1 VEHLPPGIYDLL
13 RTSSLDRRGTRSSR
27 RGQGGSPVEARLA
40 KLLDPSPGKQKDAGA
55 LAQLVASELAR
66 ILESHDDEAVR
77 AQLTNRLLELAGSDE
92 RVPVPIEFLV
102 AVANEATGPLP
113 HPETPL
119 GEVALLTA
127 ARNERSMFA
136 ELASEIPSAD
146 RIDIIMAFVRWAGVR
161 MLAEPLKAA
170 AARGVPIRLL
180 TTTYTGSTQRMA
192 LDWLVREAGAHVAI
206 SYETQAT
213 RLHAKAWLFGRD
225 SGFDTAYVGSSNLTT
240 WALVDGLEWNVRLVT
255 PTTPH
260 LIERFRRTFDGY
272 LASDVFEPYDPDRDG
287 ERLDR
292 ALRVAGASDS
302 GDMRIELS
310 GLEVTPRPHQQAI
323 LEALEA
329 ERTVHDRHRNLV
341 VAATG
346 TGKTV
351 VAALDYRALAEQWGR
366 RPSLLFVAH
375 RREILDQS
383 LRTYREVLVDGTFGE
398 SFVGGVRPREWQHV
412 FASVQ
417 SLSSGG
423 MDRLDLGRFE
433 IVVIDEFHHAEAA
446 TYRALLERV
455 QPQELLGLTATP
467 ERTDGVDVREF
478 FDGRAA
484 YEMRL
489 WDAMD
494 ERLLVPFH
502 YFGIHDNVDLR
513 SVEWRRG
520 GYVLANLSEL
530 YTGHDARVRLVI
542 EELRKKVG
550 NLAQM
555 RALGFCV
562 SVEHAH
568 FMSDRFN
575 AAGIDAVALSGAT
588 PDDER
593 AAAIAAL
600 RNGRTRAIFA
610 VDLFNEGLD
619 IPEIDTLLLLRP
631 TESATLFLQQLGR
644 GLRRTH
650 GKSVLTVLDFIGQ
663 QRREF
668 RFDAKMMALTGAS
681 RREVAARLDQDHPW
695 LPGGSAMQLD
705 RVAKEIVVASVRD
718 QLDSRLP
725 RLVTDARSI
734 GTTDLATFLAE
745 SGHDLPAIYRNRGAR
760 TQSWTLIERAARLDL
775 PPAGPHEE
783 QVARRVRSLVHVDDA
798 RRADAYQ
805 ELLAPHGPRY
815 ELLGET
821 HRRIARMLCLSIWP
835 DRDGRTYPELL
846 DRLRSEPAIVDE
858 IGQVL
863 QLGVDSSRLA
873 PGGLGDG
880 LSDVPLDS
888 HAHYTRPEILAAF
901 GLADEERSARGR
913 QAGVEWA
920 RAHNAVL
927 LLVNLRKDEADF
939 SPTTMYRDYALGE
952 RRFHWESQNDTA
964 LDSRA
969 GRELLDPATRVV
981 LFVRESPSNDF
992 GKGAPF
998 LCLGRAHLVPGSVK
1012 GERPIAMVWE
1022 LERPM
1027 PAATYEMAA
1036 AAAV

>member
-1 VEHLPPGIYDLL
+1 M
-13 RTSSLDRRGTRSSR
+13 
-27 RGQGGSPVEARLA
+27 A
-40 KLLDPSPGKQKDAGA
+40 KLLHASPGKQKDVDA
-55 LAQLVASELAR
+55 LAHLVASELAR
-66 ILESHDDEAVR
+66 ILESHDDEATR
-77 AQLTNRLLELAGSDE
+77 AQLTNRLLEFAGSDE

-102 AVANEATGPLP
+102 AVADRVAGPLP

-127 ARNERSMFA
+127 ARNERSLSA

-146 RIDIIMAFVRWAGVR
+146 RIDLIMAFVRWAGVR
-161 MLAEPLKAA
+161 MLEEPLKAA
-170 AARGVPIRLL
+170 AARGVPIRVL

-192 LDWLVREAGAHVAI
+192 LDWLIREANAQVAV

-213 RLHAKAWLFGRD
+213 RLHAKAWLFGRN
-225 SGFDTAYVGSSNLTT
+225 SGFDTAYVGSSNLTS
-240 WALVDGLEWNVRLVT
+240 WALLDGLEWNVRLVT

-260 LIERFRRTFDGY
+260 LLERFRRTFEGY
-272 LASDVFEPYDPDRDG
+272 LASDLFEPYDPDRDG
-287 ERLDR
+287 ERLDQ
-292 ALRVAGASDS
+292 ALRLAGAADAR
-302 GDMRIELS
+302 DLPLEVS
-310 GLEVTPRPHQQAI
+310 GLEVTARPHQRAI

-329 ERTVHDRHRNLV
+329 ERDVHDRHRNLV

-351 VAALDYRALAEQWGR
+351 VAALDYRALAERWGR

-423 MDRLDLGRFE
+423 MDRLDLRRFE
-433 IVVIDEFHHAEAA
+433 IVVIDEFHHAEAS
-446 TYRALLERV
+446 TYRALLERI
-455 QPQELLGLTATP
+455 QPRELLGLTATP
-467 ERTDGVDVREF
+467 ERTDGVDVRDL

-494 ERLLVPFH
+494 ESLLVPFH

-513 SVEWRRG
+513 SVQWRRG
-520 GYVLANLSEL
+520 GYVLTDLSGV

-562 SVEHAH
+562 SIEHAH
-568 FMSDRFN
+568 FMADRFN
-575 AAGIDAVALSGAT
+575 AAGIDSIALSGST
-588 PDDER
+588 PDDQR
-593 AAAIAAL
+593 DAAIRAL
-600 RNGRTRAIFA
+600 RDGRTRALFA

-681 RREVAARLDQDHPW
+681 RREVADRLGGEHPW

-705 RVAKEIVVASVRD
+705 RVARDIVLASVRD

-725 RLVTDARSI
+725 RLVADARSI

-745 SGHDLPAIYRNRGAR
+745 TGHDLPAIYRNR
-760 TQSWTLIERAARLDL
+760 SWTQVRRAARLDL

-783 QVARRVRSLVHVDDA
+783 QIARRVRSLVHIDDA
-798 RRADAYQ
+798 QRGDAYQ
-805 ELLAPHGPRY
+805 LLLAPDGPRY
-815 ELLGET
+815 ADLDEVG
-821 HRRIARMLCLSIWP
+821 RRVCRMLCLAIWP
-835 DRDGRTYPELL
+835 DRGGLTFAELL
-846 DRLRSEPAIVDE
+846 SRLRNEPAVVDE
-858 IGQVL
+858 VRQVMRL
-863 QLGVDSSRLA
+863 RVEASRLTQ
-873 PGGLGDG
+873 GRLGEGLTDI
-880 LSDVPLDS
+880 PLYS
-888 HAHYTRPEILAAF
+888 HAHYSRPEILAAF

-913 QAGVEWA
+913 QAGVEWV
-920 RAHNAVL
+920 RSHKAVL

-964 LDSRA
+964 LDSDA
-969 GRELLDPATRVV
+969 GRDLLAPDTRVV

-998 LCLGRAHLVPGSVK
+998 LCLGRAHLVPGSVR

-1027 PAATYEMAA
+1027 PAATYEIAA

>member
-13 RTSSLDRRGTRSSR
+13 RTSSLDRRGTGSSAR
-27 RGQGGSPVEARLA
+27 DEGASHFEARLA
-40 KLLDPSPGKQKDAGA
+40 RLLSRSPGKQKDAGA
-55 LAQLVASELAR
+55 LARLVASELAR
-66 ILESHDDEAVR
+66 ILESHDDEVVR

-102 AVANEATGPLP
+102 AVANEAAGPLP

-127 ARNERSMFA
+127 ARNERSLFA

-146 RIDIIMAFVRWAGVR
+146 RIDIIMAFVRWPGVR
-161 MLAEPLKAA
+161 MLADQLKAA

-192 LDWLVREAGAHVAI
+192 LDWLVREAGAQVAI

-292 ALRVAGASDS
+292 ALRVAGATDS
-302 GDMRIELS
+302 SDMRIDLS

-383 LRTYREVLVDGTFGE
+383 LRTYREILVDGTFGE
-398 SFVGGVRPREWQHV
+398 SFVGGVRPREWRHV

-417 SLSSGG
+417 SLSSGS
-423 MDRLDLGRFE
+423 MDRLDLRRFE

-446 TYRALLERV
+446 TYRALLERI
-455 QPQELLGLTATP
+455 QPRELLGLTATP
-467 ERTDGVDVREF
+467 ERTDGVDVRDF
-478 FDGRAA
+478 FDGRSA
-484 YEMRL
+484 YELPL

-494 ERLLVPFH
+494 ESLLVPFH

-568 FMSDRFN
+568 FMADRFN
-575 AAGIDAVALSGAT
+575 AAGIDAVALSGST
-588 PDDER
+588 PDDVR

-600 RNGRTRAIFA
+600 RNGRTRVIFA

-631 TESATLFLQQLGR
+631 TESATLFMQQLGR

-681 RREVAARLDQDHPW
+681 RREVAQRLDQDHPW

-705 RVAKEIVVASVRD
+705 RVAKDIVLASVRE

-725 RLVTDARSI
+725 RLVADARSI

-745 SGHDLPAIYRNRGAR
+745 SGHDLPSIYRNR
-760 TQSWTLIERAARLDL
+760 SWTQIRRAARLGL
-775 PPAGPHEE
+775 PPAGPQEE
-783 QVARRVRSLVHVDDA
+783 QIARRVRSLVHVDDA
-798 RRADAYQ
+798 NRRKAYGA
-805 ELLAPHGPRY
+805 LLSPDGPRY
-815 ELLGET
+815 ETLGEAG
-821 HRRIARMLCLSIWP
+821 RRVCRMLCLAIWP
-835 DRDGRTYPELL
+835 DRDGATYPGLL
-846 DRLRSEPAIVDE
+846 DRLRNEPALVDE
-858 IGQVL
+858 IRQVMAMR
-863 QLGVDSSRLA
+863 VEASRLS
-873 PGGLGDG
+873 PGGLGEG
-880 LSDVPLDS
+880 LSDILLNS

-920 RAHNAVL
+920 RSHNAVL

-969 GRELLDPATRVV
+969 GRDLRGTGAAQPDPRGEARRGGNQRRPVRMGLQHSPV
-981 LFVRESPSNDF
+981 L
-992 GKGAPF
+992 
-998 LCLGRAHLVPGSVK
+998 
-1012 GERPIAMVWE
+1012 
-1022 LERPM
+1022 
-1027 PAATYEMAA
+1027 
-1036 AAAV
+1036 

>member
-1 VEHLPPGIYDLL
+1 
-13 RTSSLDRRGTRSSR
+13 
-27 RGQGGSPVEARLA
+27 
-40 KLLDPSPGKQKDAGA
+40 
-55 LAQLVASELAR
+55 
-66 ILESHDDEAVR
+66 
-77 AQLTNRLLELAGSDE
+77 
-92 RVPVPIEFLV
+92 
-102 AVANEATGPLP
+102 
-113 HPETPL
+113 
-119 GEVALLTA
+119 
-127 ARNERSMFA
+127 M
-136 ELASEIPSAD
+136 
-146 RIDIIMAFVRWAGVR
+146 
-161 MLAEPLKAA
+161 
-170 AARGVPIRLL
+170 
-180 TTTYTGSTQRMA
+180 
-192 LDWLVREAGAHVAI
+192 
-206 SYETQAT
+206 
-213 RLHAKAWLFGRD
+213 
-225 SGFDTAYVGSSNLTT
+225 
-240 WALVDGLEWNVRLVT
+240 
-255 PTTPH
+255 
-260 LIERFRRTFDGY
+260 
-272 LASDVFEPYDPDRDG
+272 
-287 ERLDR
+287 
-292 ALRVAGASDS
+292 
-302 GDMRIELS
+302 
-310 GLEVTPRPHQQAI
+310 
-323 LEALEA
+323 
-329 ERTVHDRHRNLV
+329 HDRHRNLV

-351 VAALDYRALAEQWGR
+351 VAALDYRALAERWGR

-383 LRTYREVLVDGTFGE
+383 MRTYREVLVDGTFGE

-423 MDRLDLGRFE
+423 MDRLDLSRFE

-446 TYRALLERV
+446 TYRSLLERI
-455 QPQELLGLTATP
+455 QPRELLGLTATP
-467 ERTDGVDVREF
+467 ERTDGVDVRDF

-494 ERLLVPFH
+494 ESLLVPFH

-513 SVEWRRG
+513 GVEWRRG
-520 GYVLANLSEL
+520 GYVLSDLSGV

-562 SVEHAH
+562 SIEHAH
-568 FMSDRFN
+568 FMADRFN
-575 AAGIDAVALSGAT
+575 AVGIDAVALSGAT
-588 PDDER
+588 PDEQR
-593 AAAIAAL
+593 AAAIRAL
-600 RNGRTRAIFA
+600 RDGRTRVIFA

-681 RREVAARLDQDHPW
+681 RREVADRLDQDHPW

-705 RVAKEIVVASVRD
+705 RVARDIVLASVRD

-725 RLVTDARSI
+725 RLVADARSV

-745 SGHDLPAIYRNRGAR
+745 TGHDLPAIYRNR
-760 TQSWTLIERAARLDL
+760 SWTQIRRAARLSL
-775 PPAGPHEE
+775 PPPDPTRSRSRDVCVPWSTSMTSGGGTPTRRSWHPTGPRTGHW
-783 QVARRVRSLVHVDDA
+783 ARPIGGPPACCASRSGRIVRGA
-798 RRADAYQ
+798 PIR
-805 ELLAPHGPRY
+805 ELLN
-815 ELLGET
+815 
-821 HRRIARMLCLSIWP
+821 
-835 DRDGRTYPELL
+835 
-846 DRLRSEPAIVDE
+846 RLRGEPALVDE

-863 QLGVDSSRLA
+863 RLGVDSSRLA
-873 PGGLGDG
+873 PGGLGEG
-880 LSDVPLDS
+880 LSDVPLQS
-888 HAHYTRPEILAAF
+888 HASYTRPEILAAF
-901 GLADEERSARGR
+901 GLADEDRSARGR

-920 RAHNAVL
+920 RPHNAVL

-964 LDSRA
+964 LDSRT

-981 LFVRESPSNDF
+981 LFVRESPSNDL

-998 LCLGRAHLVPGSVK
+998 LCLGRVHLVPGSVK

-1027 PAATYEMAA
+1027 PAAVYEIAA

>member
-1 VEHLPPGIYDLL
+1 VEPLPPGIYDLL
-13 RTSSLDRRGTRSSR
+13 RTSSLDRRELGDPE
-27 RGQGGSPVEARLA
+27 RGAVGSPVEARLA
-40 KLLDPSPGKQKDAGA
+40 KLLDPSPGRQKDAGA

-66 ILESHDDEAVR
+66 ILEAHDDEAVR
-77 AQLTNRLLELAGSDE
+77 ALLTNRLLEVAGSDE

-102 AVANEATGPLP
+102 AVADRSAGSLP

-127 ARNERSMFA
+127 ARNERSLVT

-161 MLAEPLKAA
+161 MLAEPLRAA
-170 AARGVPIRLL
+170 AARGVPIRVL
-180 TTTYTGSTQRMA
+180 TTTYTGSTQRSA
-192 LDWLVREAGAHVAI
+192 LDWLVREAKAEVAV

-225 SGFDTAYVGSSNLTT
+225 SGFDTAYVGSSNLTS

-260 LIERFRRTFDGY
+260 LIQRFRRTFDGY
-272 LASDVFEPYDPDRDG
+272 LAADVFEPYDPDRDG
-287 ERLDR
+287 ERLDQ
-292 ALRVAGASDS
+292 ALRLAGAADTR
-302 GDMRIELS
+302 DLPLEVS
-310 GLEVTPRPHQQAI
+310 GLEVTARPHQRAI
-323 LEALEA
+323 LEAIEA
-329 ERTVHDRHRNLV
+329 ERDVHDRHRNLV

-351 VAALDYRALAEQWGR
+351 VAALDYRALAERWGR

-417 SLSSGG
+417 SLSSAA
-423 MDRLDLGRFE
+423 MRHLDLSRFE
-433 IVVIDEFHHAEAA
+433 VVVIDEFHHAEAA
-446 TYRALLERV
+446 TYRSLLEQV
-455 QPQELLGLTATP
+455 QPRELLGLTATP
-467 ERTDGVDVREF
+467 ERTDGVDVRDF

-494 ERLLVPFH
+494 ESLLVPFH

-513 SVEWRRG
+513 GVEWRRG
-520 GYVLANLSEL
+520 GYVLSDLSGV

-550 NLAQM
+550 NLSQM

-562 SVEHAH
+562 SIEHAH
-568 FMSDRFN
+568 FMADRFN
-575 AAGIDAVALSGAT
+575 EARIDAVALSGAT
-588 PDDER
+588 PDEQR
-593 AAAIAAL
+593 AAAIRAL
-600 RNGRTRAIFA
+600 RDGRTRVIFT

-668 RFDAKMMALTGAS
+668 RFDAKMMAITGAS
-681 RREVAARLDQDHPW
+681 RREVADRLDQDHPW

-705 RVAKEIVVASVRD
+705 RVARDIVLASVRD

-725 RLVTDARSI
+725 RLVADARSI

-745 SGHDLPAIYRNRGAR
+745 SGHDLPAIYRSR
-760 TQSWTLIERAARLDL
+760 SWTQVRRAAGLSL
-775 PPAGPHEE
+775 PTAGPHEE
-783 QVARRVRSLVHVDDA
+783 PIARRVRSLVHVDDVG
-798 RRADAYQ
+798 RADAYSA
-805 ELLAPHGPRY
+805 LLAPDGPAY
-815 ELLGET
+815 GALDET
-821 HRRIARMLCLSIWP
+821 GRRIARMLCLAIWP
-835 DRDGRTYPELL
+835 DRAGRTYPQLL
-846 DRLRSEPAIVDE
+846 DRLRGEPALVDE

-863 QLGVDSSRLA
+863 RLGADLSRLA
-873 PGGLGDG
+873 PGGLGEG
-880 LSDVPLDS
+880 LSDVPLHS
-888 HAHYTRPEILAAF
+888 HASYTRPEILAAF
-901 GLADEERSARGR
+901 GLADEDRSARGR

-920 RAHNAVL
+920 RSHGAVL
-927 LLVNLRKDEADF
+927 LLVNLRKDAADF

-964 LDSRA
+964 LHSRA
-969 GRELLDPATRVV
+969 GRELLDPATRVA

-998 LCLGRAHLVPGSVK
+998 LCLGRVHLVPGSVK

-1027 PAATYEMAA
+1027 PAAVYEMAA

>member
-1 VEHLPPGIYDLL
+1 MEHLPPGVYDLL
-13 RTSSLDRRGTRSSR
+13 RTSSLDRRELADLARDTGASR
-27 RGQGGSPVEARLA
+27 VEARLA
-40 KLLDPSPGKQKDAGA
+40 RLLNPSPGKQKDVEA
-55 LAQLVASELAR
+55 LAQLVATELAH
-66 ILESHDDEAVR
+66 ILESHDDPMVR
-77 AQLTNRLLELAGSDE
+77 AQLTNSLLEFAGSDE
-92 RVPVPIEFLV
+92 RVEVPIEFLV
-102 AVANEATGPLP
+102 GVADRAAGPLP

-127 ARNERSMFA
+127 ARNERSLFA

-161 MLAEPLKAA
+161 MLSAPLKAA

-192 LDWLVREAGAHVAI
+192 LDWLVHEAHAQVAV

-225 SGFDTAYVGSSNLTT
+225 SGFDTAYVGSSNLTN

-255 PTTPH
+255 PATPH
-260 LIERFRRTFDGY
+260 LIERFARTFDGY
-272 LASDVFEPYDPDRDG
+272 LATDYFEPYDPDRDG
-287 ERLDR
+287 ERLDQ
-292 ALRVAGASDS
+292 ALRLAGATDT
-302 GDMRIELS
+302 RELPLALS
-310 GLEVTPRPHQQAI
+310 GLEVTARPHQRAI
-323 LEALEA
+323 LESLEA
-329 ERTVHDRHRNLV
+329 ERDVHDRHRNLV

-351 VAALDYRALAEQWGR
+351 VAALDYRALAARWGH

-375 RREILDQS
+375 RKEILDQS

-398 SFVGGVRPREWQHV
+398 TFVGGVRPREWQHV

-423 MDRLDLGRFE
+423 MERLDLGRFE

-446 TYRALLERV
+446 TYRALLEQI
-455 QPQELLGLTATP
+455 QPRELLGLTATP
-467 ERTDGVDVREF
+467 ERTDGVDVRDF

-494 ERLLVPFH
+494 ESLLVPFH

-520 GYVLANLSEL
+520 GYVLADLSGL
-530 YTGHDARVRLVI
+530 YTGHDARVRLVM
-542 EELRKKVG
+542 EELRTKVG

-562 SVEHAH
+562 SIQHAH
-568 FMSDRFN
+568 FMADRFN
-575 AAGIDAVALSGAT
+575 AAGIDSIALSGST
-588 PDDER
+588 PGDER
-593 AAAIAAL
+593 DAAIRAL
-600 RNGRTRAIFA
+600 RDGRTRVIFA
-610 VDLFNEGLD
+610 VDLFNEGVD

-681 RREVAARLDQDHPW
+681 RREVADRLDEDHPW

-705 RVAKEIVVASVRD
+705 RVARDIVLTSVRQ

-725 RLVTDARSI
+725 RLVEDARKL
-734 GTTDLATFLAE
+734 GTNDLERFLAE
-745 SGHDLPAIYRNRGAR
+745 SGHDLPAIYRNK
-760 TQSWTLIERAARLDL
+760 SWTQIRRAARLEL
-775 PPAGPHEE
+775 PPSGPHEE
-783 QVARRVRSLVHVDDA
+783 QVARRVRSLIHVDDA
-798 RRADAYQ
+798 SRRDAYSA
-805 ELLAPHGPRY
+805 LLAPDGPQY
-815 ELLGET
+815 DAVGEAG
-821 HRRIARMLCLSIWP
+821 RRTARMLCLAIWP
-835 DRDGRTYPELL
+835 DRAGRTYPELL
-846 DRLRSEPAIVDE
+846 DRLRDEPAVVDE
-858 IGQVL
+858 MEQVL
-863 QLGVDSSRLA
+863 RLGVDASRLS
-873 PGGLGDG
+873 PGGLGEG
-880 LSDVPLDS
+880 LSGVPLHS
-888 HAHYTRPEILAAF
+888 HATYTRPEILAAF
-901 GLADEERSARGR
+901 GLADEHRSARGR

-920 RAHNAVL
+920 REHNAVL

-952 RRFHWESQNDTA
+952 RRFHWESQNDTT

-969 GRELLDPATRVV
+969 GRDLLDPATRVV

-998 LCLGRAHLVPGSVK
+998 LCLGRVHLVPGSVR
-1012 GERPIAMVWE
+1012 GERPLAMVWE

-1027 PAATYEMAA
+1027 PADTYKVAA

>member
-1 VEHLPPGIYDLL
+1 M
-13 RTSSLDRRGTRSSR
+13 
-27 RGQGGSPVEARLA
+27 A
-40 KLLDPSPGKQKDAGA
+40 KLLHPSPGKQKDVDA
-55 LAQLVASELAR
+55 LAHLVASELAR
-66 ILESHDDEAVR
+66 KLEAHDDEATR
-77 AQLTNRLLELAGSDE
+77 AQMTNRLLEFAGSDE

-102 AVANEATGPLP
+102 AVADQAAGPLP

-127 ARNERSMFA
+127 ARNERSLSA

-161 MLAEPLKAA
+161 MLEEPLRAA
-170 AARGVPIRLL
+170 AARGVPIRVL

-192 LDWLVREAGAHVAI
+192 LDWLIREANAQVAV

-213 RLHAKAWLFGRD
+213 RLHAKAWLFGRN
-225 SGFDTAYVGSSNLTT
+225 SGFDTAYVGSSNLTS
-240 WALVDGLEWNVRLVT
+240 WALLDGLEWNVRLVT

-272 LASDVFEPYDPDRDG
+272 LASDLFEPYDPDRDG
-287 ERLDR
+287 ERLDQ
-292 ALRVAGASDS
+292 ALRLAGAADTR
-302 GDMRIELS
+302 DLPLEIS
-310 GLEVTPRPHQQAI
+310 GLEVTARPHQRAI
-323 LEALEA
+323 LEALGA
-329 ERTVHDRHRNLV
+329 ERDVHDRHRNLV

-351 VAALDYRALAEQWGR
+351 VAALDYRALADRWGR
-366 RPSLLFVAH
+366 RPSVLFVAH

-423 MDRLDLGRFE
+423 MDRLDLSRFE
-433 IVVIDEFHHAEAA
+433 IVVIDEFHHAEAS
-446 TYRALLERV
+446 TYRALLERI
-455 QPQELLGLTATP
+455 QPRELVGLTATP
-467 ERTDGVDVREF
+467 ERTDGVDVRDL

-494 ERLLVPFH
+494 ESLLVPFH

-513 SVEWRRG
+513 SVQWRRG
-520 GYVLANLSEL
+520 GYVLTDLSGV

-562 SVEHAH
+562 SIEHAH
-568 FMSDRFN
+568 FMADRFN
-575 AAGIDAVALSGAT
+575 AAGIDSIALSGST
-588 PDDER
+588 PDDQR
-593 AAAIAAL
+593 DAAIRSL
-600 RNGRTRAIFA
+600 RDGRTRVLFA

-681 RREVAARLDQDHPW
+681 RREVADRLGGEHPW

-705 RVAKEIVVASVRD
+705 RVARDIVLTSVRD

-725 RLVTDARSI
+725 RLVADARSI
-734 GTTDLATFLAE
+734 GTTELSTFLAE
-745 SGHDLPAIYRNRGAR
+745 TGHDLPAIYRNR
-760 TQSWTLIERAARLDL
+760 SWTQVRRAARLDL

-783 QVARRVRSLVHVDDA
+783 QIARRVRSLVHIDDA
-798 RRADAYQ
+798 QRRDAYQ
-805 ELLAPHGPRY
+805 LLLAPDGPRY
-815 ELLGET
+815 ADLDDVG
-821 HRRIARMLCLSIWP
+821 RRVCRMLCLAIWP
-835 DRDGRTYPELL
+835 DRGGLTFPELL
-846 DRLRSEPAIVDE
+846 SRLRDEPAVADE
-858 IGQVL
+858 VGQVMRL
-863 QLGVDSSRLA
+863 RVEASRLTQ
-873 PGGLGDG
+873 GRLGEGLADI
-880 LSDVPLDS
+880 PLYS
-888 HAHYTRPEILAAF
+888 HAHYSRPEILAAF
-901 GLADEERSARGR
+901 GLANEEHSARGR
-913 QAGVEWA
+913 QAGVEWV
-920 RAHNAVL
+920 RSHNAVL
-927 LLVNLRKDEADF
+927 LLVNLRKDAADF

-964 LDSRA
+964 LDSDA
-969 GRELLDPATRVV
+969 GRNLLDPDTRIV

-998 LCLGRAHLVPGSVK
+998 LCLGRAHLVPGSVR

-1027 PAATYEMAA
+1027 PADTYQIAA

>member
-1 VEHLPPGIYDLL
+1 MELLPPGIYDLL
-13 RTSSLDRRGTRSSR
+13 RTSSLDHREPLKPSQRA
-27 RGQGGSPVEARLA
+27 GGSPVEARLA
-40 KLLDPSPGKQKDAGA
+40 KLLDPSPGKQKDVDA
-55 LAQLVASELAR
+55 LARLVASELAR
-66 ILESHDDEAVR
+66 ILTSHDDEVTR
-77 AQLTNRLLELAGSDE
+77 ARLTNRLLEVAGSDE

-102 AVANEATGPLP
+102 AVADGTAEPLP
-113 HPETPL
+113 HPKTPL

-127 ARNERSMFA
+127 ARKERSLFA

-146 RIDIIMAFVRWAGVR
+146 RIDVIMAFVRWAGVR
-161 MLAEPLKAA
+161 MLAEPLRAA
-170 AARGVPIRLL
+170 AARGVPIRVL
-180 TTTYTGSTQRMA
+180 TTTYTGSTQRSA
-192 LDWLVREAGAHVAI
+192 LDWLVREANAQVAI

-240 WALVDGLEWNVRLVT
+240 WALLDGLEWNVRLVT
-255 PTTPH
+255 PVTPH

-272 LASDVFEPYDPDRDG
+272 LASDAFEPYDPDRDG

-292 ALRVAGASDS
+292 ALRLAGAADTPELPL
-302 GDMRIELS
+302 ELS
-310 GLEVTPRPHQQAI
+310 GLEVTPRPHQKAI
-323 LEALEA
+323 LEALQA
-329 ERTVHDRHRNLV
+329 EREVHGRHRNLV

-398 SFVGGVRPREWQHV
+398 SFVGGARPRDWQHV

-423 MDRLDLGRFE
+423 MDRLGLSRFE
-433 IVVIDEFHHAEAA
+433 VVVIDEFHHAEAA
-446 TYRALLERV
+446 TYRALLERI
-455 QPQELLGLTATP
+455 QPRELLGLTATP
-467 ERTDGVDVREF
+467 ERTDGVDVRDF

-494 ERLLVPFH
+494 ESLLVPFH

-542 EELRKKVG
+542 EELRRKVG
-550 NLAQM
+550 NLSQM

-562 SVEHAH
+562 SIEHAH
-568 FMSDRFN
+568 FMADRFT
-575 AAGIDAVALSGAT
+575 AAGIDAVALSGST
-588 PDDER
+588 PDEQR
-593 AAAIAAL
+593 AGAIRAL
-600 RNGRTRAIFA
+600 RDGRTRAIFA

-668 RFDAKMMALTGAS
+668 RFDAKMMALTGAT
-681 RREVAARLDQDHPW
+681 RREVAERLDQEHPW
-695 LPGGSAMQLD
+695 LPGGSAIHLD
-705 RVAKEIVVASVRD
+705 RVAKDIVLASVRD

-725 RLVTDARSI
+725 RLVADARSV
-734 GTTDLATFLAE
+734 GTTELATFLAE
-745 SGHDLPAIYRNRGAR
+745 TGHDLPAVYRNR
-760 TQSWTLIERAARLDL
+760 SWTEIRRAARLSL
-775 PPAGPHEE
+775 PPAGPHEG
-783 QVARRVRSLVHVDDA
+783 QIARRVRSLVHVDDA
-798 RRADAYQ
+798 ERANAYRA
-805 ELLAPHGPRY
+805 LLAPDAPPYDTLSDAG
-815 ELLGET
+815 
-821 HRRIARMLCLSIWP
+821 RRIARMLCLSIWP

-846 DRLRSEPAIVDE
+846 DRLRGEPAVVDE

-863 QLGVDSSRLA
+863 RLGVDTSRLA
-873 PGGLGDG
+873 AGGLGEG
-880 LSDVPLDS
+880 LSAVPLSS
-888 HAHYTRPEILAAF
+888 HATYTRPEILAAF

-913 QAGVEWA
+913 RAGVEWA
-920 RAHNAVL
+920 RAHDAVL

-969 GRELLDPATRVV
+969 GRDLRDPATRVV

-998 LCLGRAHLVPGSVK
+998 LCLGRARLVPGSVR

-1027 PAATYEMAA
+1027 PADTYEMAA

>member
-13 RTSSLDRRGTRSSR
+13 RTSSLDRRAIGKPR
-27 RGQGGSPVEARLA
+27 RDDGGSPVEARIA
-40 KLLDPSPGKQKDAGA
+40 RLLNPSPGKQKDAAA
-55 LAQLVASELAR
+55 LAQLVAAELAR
-66 ILESHDDEAVR
+66 ILESHDDEAIR
-77 AQLTNRLLELAGSDE
+77 ARLTNRLLEVAGSDE
-92 RVPVPIEFLV
+92 RVPVPIEFLI
-102 AVANEATGPLP
+102 AVANEGAEPLP

-170 AARGVPIRLL
+170 AGRGVPIRLL

-192 LDWLVREAGAHVAI
+192 LDWLVREAGAQVAI

-272 LASDVFEPYDPDRDG
+272 LASDLFEPYDPDRDG
-287 ERLDR
+287 ERLDL
-292 ALRVAGASDS
+292 ALRVAGATDS
-302 GDMRIELS
+302 GDLRIELS
-310 GLEVTPRPHQQAI
+310 GLEVATRPHQQAI

-329 ERTVHDRHRNLV
+329 EREVHGRHRNLV

-351 VAALDYRALAEQWGR
+351 VAALDYRGLAERWGR
-366 RPSLLFVAH
+366 RPTLLFVAH

-383 LRTYREVLVDGTFGE
+383 LRTYREVLADGTFGE
-398 SFVGGVRPREWQHV
+398 SFVGGDRPREWQHV

-423 MDRLDLGRFE
+423 MDRLDLSRFE

-446 TYRALLERV
+446 TYRALLERIR
-455 QPQELLGLTATP
+455 PQELLGLTATP
-467 ERTDGVDVREF
+467 ERTDGVDVRDF

-494 ERLLVPFH
+494 ESLLVPFH

-568 FMSDRFN
+568 FMADRFN
-575 AAGIDAVALSGAT
+575 EARIDAVALSGST
-588 PDDER
+588 PDDQR
-593 AAAIAAL
+593 AATIRAL
-600 RNGRTRAIFA
+600 RDGRTRVIFA

-681 RREVAARLDQDHPW
+681 RREVAERLDQAHPW
-695 LPGGSAMQLD
+695 LPGGSAMHLD
-705 RVAKEIVVASVRD
+705 RVAKDIVLASVRD

-725 RLVTDARSI
+725 RLVADARNI

-745 SGHDLPAIYRNRGAR
+745 SGHDLPAIYRNR
-760 TQSWTLIERAARLDL
+760 SWTQIRRAARLSL

-783 QVARRVRSLVHVDDA
+783 QIARRVRSLVHVDDVN
-798 RRADAYQ
+798 RRDAYRV
-805 ELLAPHGPRY
+805 LMAPDGPRY
-815 ELLGET
+815 EALTEAG
-821 HRRIARMLCLSIWP
+821 RRIARMLCLAIWP

-846 DRLRSEPAIVDE
+846 ARLRDEPAMVDE

-863 QLGVDSSRLA
+863 KLGADASRLA
-873 PGGLGDG
+873 PGGLGEG
-880 LSDVPLDS
+880 LTDVPLNS

-998 LCLGRAHLVPGSVK
+998 LCLGRVHLVPGSVR

-1027 PAATYEMAA
+1027 PAATYEKAA

>member
-1 VEHLPPGIYDLL
+1 MERLPPGIYDLL
-13 RTSSLDRRGTRSSR
+13 RTSSLDRRELFDPARDS
-27 RGQGGSPVEARLA
+27 GGSPVEAQLVRL
-40 KLLDPSPGKQKDAGA
+40 LGPSPGKRRDVEA
-55 LAQLVASELAR
+55 LAHLVASELAR
-66 ILESHDDEAVR
+66 ILGSHDDPVVR
-77 AQLTNRLLELAGSDE
+77 AQLTNRVLEFAGSED

-102 AVANEATGPLP
+102 AVADEVAGPRP

-119 GEVALLTA
+119 GEAALLTA
-127 ARNERSMFA
+127 ARNQRSLIA

-146 RIDIIMAFVRWAGVR
+146 RIDIVMAFVRWAGVR
-161 MLAEPLKAA
+161 MLADPLRDA

-180 TTTYTGSTQRMA
+180 TSTYTGSTQRTA
-192 LDWLVREAGAHVAI
+192 LDWLVREANAQVAV

-225 SGFDTAYVGSSNLTT
+225 SGFDTAYVGSSNLTS
-240 WALVDGLEWNVRLVT
+240 WALVDGLEWNVRLVA

-260 LIERFRRTFDGY
+260 LIERFRRTIDGY
-272 LASDVFEPYDPDRDG
+272 LATDVFEPYDPDRDG
-287 ERLDR
+287 ERLDT
-292 ALRVAGASDS
+292 ALQLAGATDTR
-302 GDMRIELS
+302 DLPLEVS
-310 GLEVTPRPHQQAI
+310 GLEVTARPHQQAM

-329 ERTVHDRHRNLV
+329 ERDVHDRHRNLL

-351 VAALDYRALAEQWGR
+351 VAAMDYRDLAERWGR

-398 SFVGGVRPREWQHV
+398 RFVGGVRPREWQHV

-417 SLSSGG
+417 SLNGG
-423 MDRLDLGRFE
+423 AMDGLGLDRFE

-446 TYRALLERV
+446 TYRALLDRI
-455 QPQELLGLTATP
+455 QPRELLGLTATP
-467 ERTDGVDVREF
+467 ERTDGVDVRDF

-494 ERLLVPFH
+494 RCLLVPFH

-520 GYVLANLSEL
+520 GYVLADLSGL
-530 YTGHDARVRLVI
+530 YTGHNARARLVI
-542 EELRKKVG
+542 EELRRKVG
-550 NLAQM
+550 ALAQM

-562 SVEHAH
+562 SIEHAH
-568 FMSDRFN
+568 FMADRFN
-575 AAGIDAVALSGAT
+575 AAGIDAIALSGST
-588 PDDER
+588 PGHER
-593 AAAIAAL
+593 DAAIRSL
-600 RNGRTRAIFA
+600 RDGRTRVIFA

-668 RFDAKMMALTGAS
+668 RFDAKMMALTGTG
-681 RREVAARLDQDHPW
+681 RREVADRLRQDHPW

-705 RVAKEIVVASVRD
+705 RVAKDIVLSSVRQ

-725 RLVTDARSI
+725 RLVEDARRI
-734 GTTDLATFLAE
+734 GTNDLGTFLAE
-745 SGHDLPAIYRNRGAR
+745 TGHDLPAVYRHR
-760 TQSWTLIERAARLDL
+760 SWTQIRRAARLGL
-775 PPAGPHEE
+775 PPAGPHEAA
-783 QVARRVRSLVHVDDA
+783 VARRVRSLIHVDDA
-798 RRADAYQ
+798 ARASAYAT
-805 ELLAPHGPRY
+805 LLAPDGPPY
-815 ELLGET
+815 DALDEVG
-821 HRRIARMLCLSIWP
+821 RRIARMLCLAIWP
-835 DRDGRTYPELL
+835 GRAGLTYRELL
-846 DRLRSEPAIVDE
+846 DRLRAEPAVVDE
-858 IGQVL
+858 IQQVL
-863 QLGVDSSRLA
+863 RRGLDASRQS
-873 PGGLGDG
+873 PGGLGEG
-880 LSDVPLDS
+880 LSDVPLKS
-888 HAHYTRPEILAAF
+888 HASFTRPEILAAF
-901 GLADEERSARGR
+901 GLADEDRSARGR

-920 RAHNAVL
+920 RSHNAVL

-952 RRFHWESQNDTA
+952 RRFHWESQHDTA

-969 GRELLDPATRVV
+969 GRELRDPATRVV

-1027 PAATYEMAA
+1027 PAATYEAAA

>member
-1 VEHLPPGIYDLL
+1 
-13 RTSSLDRRGTRSSR
+13 
-27 RGQGGSPVEARLA
+27 
-40 KLLDPSPGKQKDAGA
+40 
-55 LAQLVASELAR
+55 
-66 ILESHDDEAVR
+66 
-77 AQLTNRLLELAGSDE
+77 
-92 RVPVPIEFLV
+92 
-102 AVANEATGPLP
+102 
-113 HPETPL
+113 
-119 GEVALLTA
+119 
-127 ARNERSMFA
+127 MFA

-192 LDWLVREAGAHVAI
+192 LDWLVREAGAQVAI

-260 LIERFRRTFDGY
+260 LIERFRRAFDGY
-272 LASDVFEPYDPDRDG
+272 LASDLFEPYDPDRDG
-287 ERLDR
+287 ERLDL
-292 ALRVAGASDS
+292 ALRVAGATDS
-302 GDMRIELS
+302 RDLPIELS
-310 GLEVTPRPHQQAI
+310 GLAVAPRPHQQAI

-329 ERTVHDRHRNLV
+329 EREVHERHRNLV

-351 VAALDYRALAEQWGR
+351 VAALDYRGLAERGGR
-366 RPSLLFVAH
+366 RPTLLFVAH

-383 LRTYREVLVDGTFGE
+383 LRTYREVLADGTFGE
-398 SFVGGVRPREWQHV
+398 TFVGGVRPREWQHV

-433 IVVIDEFHHAEAA
+433 IVVVDEFHHAEAA
-446 TYRALLERV
+446 TYRALLERI

-467 ERTDGVDVREF
+467 ERTDGVDVRDF

-494 ERLLVPFH
+494 ESLLVPFH

-568 FMSDRFN
+568 FMADRFN
-575 AAGIDAVALSGAT
+575 AAGINSVALSGST
-588 PDDER
+588 PDEDR
-593 AAAIAAL
+593 AAAIRAL
-600 RNGRTRAIFA
+600 RDGRTRVIFA

-681 RREVAARLDQDHPW
+681 RREVAERLDQAHPW

-705 RVAKEIVVASVRD
+705 RVAKQIVLASVRE

-725 RLVTDARSI
+725 RLVADARSI
-734 GTTDLATFLAE
+734 GTTDLATFLAD
-745 SGHDLPAIYRNRGAR
+745 SGHDLAAIYRSR
-760 TQSWTLIERAARLDL
+760 SWTQIRRAAGLEL

-783 QVARRVRSLVHVDDA
+783 QIARRVRSLVHVDDA
-798 RRADAYQ
+798 NRSRAYR
-805 ELLAPHGPRY
+805 ELMAADGPRY
-815 ELLGET
+815 EALGEAGK
-821 HRRIARMLCLSIWP
+821 RICRMLCLAIWP

-846 DRLRSEPAIVDE
+846 DRLRDEPVVADE
-858 IGQVL
+858 IWQVM
-863 QLGVDSSRLA
+863 QLGVEASRLS
-873 PGGLGDG
+873 PGGLGEG
-880 LSDVPLDS
+880 LSDILLNS

-913 QAGVEWA
+913 QAGVEWV
-920 RAHNAVL
+920 RSHNAVL

-998 LCLGRAHLVPGSVK
+998 LCLGRVHLVPGSVK

-1027 PAATYEMAA
+1027 PAATYET
-1036 AAAV
+1036 AAAVAV

>member
-1 VEHLPPGIYDLL
+1 MEHLPPGIYDLL
-13 RTSSLDRRGTRSSR
+13 RTTSLDRRATGGSTRDK
-27 RGQGGSPVEARLA
+27 GASPVEARLA
-40 KLLDPSPGKQKDAGA
+40 KLLDRSPGKQKDAGA
-55 LAQLVASELAR
+55 LAHLVASELTR
-66 ILESHDDEAVR
+66 ILESHDDEADR
-77 AQLTNRLLELAGSDE
+77 AQLTNHLLEAAGSAE
-92 RVPVPIEFLV
+92 RVPVPIKFLV
-102 AVANEATGPLP
+102 EVADEATGRLP

-213 RLHAKAWLFGRD
+213 RLHAKAWLFGRN

-260 LIERFRRTFDGY
+260 LIERFRRTFDSY

-302 GDMRIELS
+302 GDLRIELS

-329 ERTVHDRHRNLV
+329 EREVHDRHRNLV

-423 MDRLDLGRFE
+423 MERLDLGRFE

-467 ERTDGVDVREF
+467 ERTDGVDVRDF

-494 ERLLVPFH
+494 ESLLVPFH

-550 NLAQM
+550 SLAQM

-568 FMSDRFN
+568 FMADRFN
-575 AAGIDAVALSGAT
+575 AAGIDAVALSGST

-593 AAAIAAL
+593 AAAIRAL
-600 RNGRTRAIFA
+600 RDGRTRALFA

-705 RVAKEIVVASVRD
+705 RVAKDIVLASVRD

-725 RLVTDARSI
+725 RLVADARRI
-734 GTTDLATFLAE
+734 GTADLATFLAE
-745 SGHDLPAIYRNRGAR
+745 SGHDLPAIYRNR
-760 TQSWTLIERAARLDL
+760 SWTQICRAARIDL
-775 PPAGPHEE
+775 PPAGPYEE
-783 QVARRVRSLVHVDDA
+783 QIARRVRSLVHVDDVN
-798 RRADAYQ
+798 RSRAYRA
-805 ELLAPHGPRY
+805 LMAPDGPRY
-815 ELLGET
+815 EALSEAD
-821 HRRIARMLCLSIWP
+821 RRICRMLCLAIWP

-846 DRLRSEPAIVDE
+846 DRLRHETVVADE
-858 IGQVL
+858 IWQVM
-863 QLGVDSSRLA
+863 QLGVEASRLS
-873 PGGLGDG
+873 PGGLGEG
-880 LSDVPLDS
+880 LSDVLLIS

-952 RRFHWESQNDTA
+952 RRFHWESQNDTT

-998 LCLGRAHLVPGSVK
+998 LCLGRAHLLPGSVK

-1027 PAATYEMAA
+1027 PVATYEMAA
-1036 AAAV
+1036 SAAV

>member
-1 VEHLPPGIYDLL
+1 M
-13 RTSSLDRRGTRSSR
+13 
-27 RGQGGSPVEARLA
+27 ARL
-40 KLLDPSPGKQKDAGA
+40 LHPSPGKQKDVDA

-66 ILESHDDEAVR
+66 ILESHDDEAIR
-77 AQLTNRLLELAGSDE
+77 AQLTNRLLEFAGSDE

-102 AVANEATGPLP
+102 AVADQAAGPLP

-127 ARNERSMFA
+127 ARKERSLLA

-161 MLAEPLKAA
+161 MLAEPLRAA
-170 AARGVPIRLL
+170 AARGVPVRVL

-192 LDWLVREAGAHVAI
+192 LDWLVREAHATVAV

-213 RLHAKAWLFGRD
+213 RLHAKAWLFGRN
-225 SGFDTAYVGSSNLTT
+225 SGFDTAYVGSSNLTS
-240 WALVDGLEWNVRLVT
+240 WALVDGLEWNVRLVR
-255 PTTPH
+255 PATPH
-260 LIERFRRTFDGY
+260 LIERFQRTFDGY
-272 LASDVFEPYDPDRDG
+272 LASDLFEPYDPDRDG
-287 ERLDR
+287 ERLDQ
-292 ALRVAGASDS
+292 ALRLAGAADTR
-302 GDMRIELS
+302 DLPLEVS
-310 GLEVTPRPHQQAI
+310 GLEVTARPHQRAI

-329 ERTVHDRHRNLV
+329 QRDVHDRHRNLV

-351 VAALDYRALAEQWGR
+351 VAALDYRALAERWGR

-375 RREILDQS
+375 RREILEQS
-383 LRTYREVLVDGTFGE
+383 VRTYREALVDGTFGE
-398 SFVGGVRPREWQHV
+398 IFVGGVRPREWQHV

-423 MDRLDLGRFE
+423 MDGLDLSRFE

-446 TYRALLERV
+446 TYRALLERI
-455 QPQELLGLTATP
+455 QPRELLGLTATP
-467 ERTDGVDVREF
+467 ERTDGVDVRDF

-494 ERLLVPFH
+494 ESLLVPFH

-520 GYVLANLSEL
+520 GYVLADLSGL

-542 EELRKKVG
+542 EELRRKVG

-562 SVEHAH
+562 SIDHAH
-568 FMSDRFN
+568 FMADRFN
-575 AAGIDAVALSGAT
+575 AAGIDAVALSGST
-588 PDDER
+588 PDDQR
-593 AAAIAAL
+593 ASAIRAL
-600 RNGRTRAIFA
+600 RDGRTRAIFA

-668 RFDAKMMALTGAS
+668 RFDAKMMALTGSS
-681 RREVAARLDQDHPW
+681 RREVADRLDQDHPW

-705 RVAKEIVVASVRD
+705 RVARDIVLASVRE

-725 RLVTDARSI
+725 RLVADARSV

-745 SGHDLPAIYRNRGAR
+745 TGHDLPGVYRNR
-760 TQSWTLIERAARLDL
+760 SWTQIRRAARLDL

-783 QVARRVRSLVHVDDA
+783 QVARRVRSLVHVDDLG
-798 RRADAYQ
+798 RGNAYRM
-805 ELLAPHGPRY
+805 LLAPDGPPY
-815 ELLGET
+815 EALGET
-821 HRRIARMLCLSIWP
+821 GRRVARMLCLAIWP
-835 DRDGRTYPELL
+835 DRDGHTYPQLL
-846 DRLRSEPAIVDE
+846 ARLRDEPAVVDE

-863 QLGVDSSRLA
+863 RLGVESSRLA
-873 PGGLGDG
+873 PGGLGEG
-880 LSDVPLDS
+880 LSDVPLNS
-888 HAHYTRPEILAAF
+888 HASYSRPEILAAF
-901 GLADEERSARGR
+901 GLADEDRSARGR

-920 RAHNAVL
+920 RSHKAVL

-964 LDSRA
+964 LASDS

-998 LCLGRAHLVPGSVK
+998 LCLGRVHLVPGSVK

-1027 PAATYEMAA
+1027 PAATYDIAA